1 MISRKI
7 ILVSSS
13 KKLIKIYQLKHFE
26 KCEKIS
32 FLYIEL
38 LPCWKGWKRLMWTHW
53 IFVDPFWVWP
63 QKARE
68 NSGATKIKWRNVRVS
83 PMAHALMHLSLS
95 LSLQNLLFEFQNLT
109 WPPNTQSK
117 RNSKSRDQFDRYSAC
132 LSCLLYSFV
141 YFYFLLHSHWLVFLL
156 YLLSLRFMVRSVI
169 LWDVQWITN
178 TIFCLRKH

>member
-95 LSLQNLLFEFQNLT
+95 LSPSKTYYSNFKISPDHQTLKAKEIQNLETNLIVT
-109 WPPNTQSK
+109 LPAFPVSFILLCTST
-117 RNSKSRDQFDRYSAC
+117 SSYTVID
-132 LSCLLYSFV
+132 LS
-141 YFYFLLHSHWLVFLL
+141 FYFTYFL
-156 YLLSLRFMVRSVI
+156 
-169 LWDVQWITN
+169 
-178 TIFCLRKH
+178 